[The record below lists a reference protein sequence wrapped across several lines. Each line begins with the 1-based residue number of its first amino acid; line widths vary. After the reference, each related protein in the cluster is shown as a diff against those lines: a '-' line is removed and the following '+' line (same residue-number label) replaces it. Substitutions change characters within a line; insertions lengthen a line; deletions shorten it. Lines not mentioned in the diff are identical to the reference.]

1 MYLEIKTGC
10 HRRTAGAIV
19 VPAPQE
25 RIKAIVASG
34 GGFVYLM
41 MGQQKMKRHSLISLM
56 TLQSK

>member
-1 MYLEIKTGC
+1 LKSKLDAIGVPLVP
-10 HRRTAGAIV
+10 IV